1 MVDRP
6 CMRIR
11 FELTPDDLA
20 AYSLHYAKHSPEWRR
35 QMRLQVYG
43 VALAISLSTYL
54 HAIPR
59 GWEWVVL
66 GAVVLV
72 GWVAL
77 APRLIW
83 SWYAKHARR
92 MYSENWRPG
101 APATHEL
108 ELTGEALAGTMSNG
122 RIATKYEDIVRVEEA
137 GGYAF
142 INLNGLQAHIIPVGR
157 LVEGDGEAFL
167 RELKARLGKA
177 V

>member
-1 MVDRP
+1 
-6 CMRIR
+6 MRIR

-43 VALAISLSTYL
+43 VALAIGLSTYL

-59 GWEWVVL
+59 GWDWVVL

-72 GWVAL
+72 GWVSL
-77 APRLIW
+77 APRFIW

-108 ELTGEALAGTMSNG
+108 ELTGEALVGTMSNG
-122 RIATKYEDIVRVEEA
+122 RIATKYEEIVRVEEA

-157 LVEGDGEAFL
+157 LVEGDGESFL